1 MPNTEP
7 LVFSF
12 DFGTQSVRAML
23 VDKDGK
29 IVSLVREK
37 YNPPYYSKKI
47 GYAEQSFDTYY
58 KYACIAAKSL
68 KEKNKK
74 LFDQI
79 ICVTITT
86 IRDTFTCSDEKGKPI
101 RDFILWLDQ
110 RRATH
115 HEKMPLYK
123 RILFKAVSMDY
134 EIGRASCRERV

>member
-23 VDKDGK
+23 VDKEGK
-29 IVSLVREK
+29 IISLVREK
-37 YNPPYYSKKI
+37 YNPPYYSKEI

-58 KYACIAAKSL
+58 KYACIAAKKL
-68 KEKNKK
+68 KEENKEI
-74 LFDQI
+74 FDNI

-86 IRDTFTCSDEKGKPI
+86 IRDTFTCTDEKGKPL

-110 RRATH
+110 RKA
-115 HEKMPLYK
+115 EKHQRIPFVSQ
-123 RILFKAVSMDY
+123 ILFRLVGMEYA
-134 EIGRASCRERV
+134 IERQ